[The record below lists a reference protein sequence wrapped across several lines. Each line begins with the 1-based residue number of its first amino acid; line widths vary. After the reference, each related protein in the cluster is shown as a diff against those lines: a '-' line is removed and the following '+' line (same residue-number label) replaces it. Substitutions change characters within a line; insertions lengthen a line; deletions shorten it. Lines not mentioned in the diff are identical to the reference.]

1 MPFNLHVFLLCAST
15 RTDDQTD
22 ESVGTPHRIYDRETL
37 ELQAMRIH
45 KERPTHHGIVDQYWV
60 ANEKFAISAI
70 NYLRNFLANKNSN
83 KAENVPTIVAELA
96 HIQPKADIQTKDSA
110 TKYAEELAKH
120 TRELYEW
127 VRASLPHHQAPKAAK
142 RISPWRDFSLLSS
155 AHQGKY
161 IPQDPEEVEDEHE
174 SEPIDRCHVI
184 MADVQTI
191 EILLYDVFGVLSK
204 PTNGDMESNH
214 LDPGSLSTVH
224 FSAKTKRWR
233 IHRMNVLD

>member
-1 MPFNLHVFLLCAST
+1 MPFNLHVFLLCIQRGT
-15 RTDDQTD
+15 GHEED
-22 ESVGTPHRIYDRETL
+22 ESVKDPHRIYDRETL
-37 ELQAMRIH
+37 ELQAVRIR
-45 KERPTHHGIVDQYWV
+45 KEHLPYQKAVDQYWV
-60 ANEKFAISAI
+60 PNEPFAVSAI
-70 NYLRNFLANKNSN
+70 HYLRNFLAD
-83 KAENVPTIVAELA
+83 ENGNTKESTPKTVAELA
-96 HIQPKADIQTKDSA
+96 AFQPKGEPDKRGT
-110 TKYAEELAKH
+110 ELAKH

-224 FSAKTKRWR
+224 FSARTKRWR